1 MSSPA
6 TSPEAMTLF
15 AHLPALQIVVPLV
28 AAPICALLFNPRLAS
43 AFAALVGVV
52 TFAISITL
60 LDQVL
65 KGGEIVY
72 RMGGWEPP
80 WGIVYVIDPLNAL
93 LLCLVSGMAAIV
105 IPAVRLGI
113 GAETTER
120 SRRLFLTLALLALT
134 GMLGIV
140 ITGDAFN
147 LYVFLEISSLASYA
161 LVATGNDRR
170 AAPAAFNYLVQG
182 TIGATFILIGI
193 GLLYMMTGT
202 LNMSDLG
209 VRIADLHDTAP
220 VQAALAFILVGAA
233 VKAALFPTHLW
244 MPNAYTYAPSLV
256 SAFFG
261 ATATKV
267 GAYIM
272 IRFIFTVFGAEW
284 VFGQMMVGW
293 ILVPL
298 GIAAAFAGS
307 LVAIWQTDL
316 KRMLAYSSVAQVG
329 YISAAIGL
337 GNRDGL
343 IAAIVHVFNHGLMK
357 GALFMVMACVILRL
371 GRADISSFRGLGRR
385 MPVTMGCF
393 VIAGLSMIGVPLTVG
408 FVSKWYL
415 VLGAIEAGAWPV
427 AVLVVMSSLLAVI
440 YIWRV
445 VEVAYFAPA
454 PDSARIREAPA
465 LLLVPTLLLTVL
477 CVTFGVA
484 TDTTVGVAGHA
495 VNFLIGQP
503 Q

>member
-1 MSSPA
+1 MN
-6 TSPEAMTLF
+6 LL

-28 AAPICALLFNPRLAS
+28 GAPICALLFNPRLAQP
-43 AFAALVGVV
+43 FAVLVSLV
-52 TFAISITL
+52 TFAISIAL
-60 LDQVL
+60 LNQVL
-65 KGGEIVY
+65 AEGEVVY

-80 WGIVYVIDPLNAL
+80 WGIVYVVDPLNAL

-105 IPAVRLGI
+105 MPAVRLGI
-113 GAETTER
+113 GSETTER

-147 LYVFLEISSLASYA
+147 LYVFLEISSLSSYA
-161 LVATGNDRR
+161 LIATGTDRR
-170 AAPAAFNYLVQG
+170 AAAAAFNYLVQG
-182 TIGATFILIGI
+182 TVGATFILIGI

-202 LNMSDLG
+202 LNMADLG
-209 VRIADLHDTAP
+209 ERVVDLRHTAP
-220 VQAALAFILVGAA
+220 IQAALAFILVGAA
-233 VKAALFPTHLW
+233 VKAALFPAHAW
-244 MPNAYTYAPSLV
+244 MPNAYTYAPSMV

-284 VFGQMMVGW
+284 VFGDMMVGW
-293 ILVPL
+293 VLVPL

-337 GNRDGL
+337 GNKDGL

-357 GALFMVMACVILRL
+357 GALFMVMACVILRM

-393 VIAGLSMIGVPLTVG
+393 VVAGLSMIGVPLTVG

-415 VLGAIEAGAWPV
+415 ILGAVEAGMWPV
-427 AVLVVMSSLLAVI
+427 AVLVVMSSLLAVV

-445 VEVAYFAPA
+445 VEVAYFAPP
-454 PDSARIREAPA
+454 PDTARVREAPA

-477 CVTFGVA
+477 CVAFGVA
-484 TDTTVGVAGHA
+484 TDTTVGVASYA
-495 VNFLIGQP
+495 VSFLMGEP
-503 Q
+503 